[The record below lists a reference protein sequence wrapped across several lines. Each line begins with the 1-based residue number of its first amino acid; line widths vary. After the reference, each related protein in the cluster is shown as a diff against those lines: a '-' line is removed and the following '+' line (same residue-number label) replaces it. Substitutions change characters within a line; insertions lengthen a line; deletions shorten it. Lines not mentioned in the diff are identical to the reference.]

1 MKSKSLSKTKFNIAW
16 VSVVTIFIG
25 AIVYVPVLN
34 FSEKDR
40 EVVYYKV
47 PVYVNLT
54 PVNQAPETEVPQP
67 EKPEKEEPVKK
78 ANILITKNLKL
89 GDDNAE
95 VKLLQEFL
103 NSRGFLVA
111 ESGPGSIGQETTR
124 FGRGTQDALIKF
136 QEFNSE
142 LILKPFGLTQ
152 GTGIVGEMTRKLI
165 NS

>member
-25 AIVYVPVLN
+25 AIVYVPILN
-34 FSEKDR
+34 FSEK
-40 EVVYYKV
+40 EKEIVYYKV

-54 PVNQAPETEVPQP
+54 PVNETSASEVL
-67 EKPEKEEPVKK
+67 EVKEEPVKR
-78 ANILITKNLKL
+78 ANILITKNLKI
-89 GDDNAE
+89 GDDDAE

-124 FGRGTQDALIKF
+124 FGRGTQEALIKF

-152 GTGIVGEMTRKLI
+152 GTGVVGEMTRKLI

>member
-25 AIVYVPVLN
+25 AIVYVPILN
-34 FSEKDR
+34 FSEK
-40 EVVYYKV
+40 EKEIVYYKV

-54 PVNQAPETEVPQP
+54 PVNQTPATEVP
-67 EKPEKEEPVKK
+67 EVKEKEPIKK
-78 ANILITKNLKL
+78 ANVLITKNLKI

-124 FGRGTQDALIKF
+124 FGRGTQEALIKF

-152 GTGIVGEMTRKLI
+152 GTGVVGEMTRKLI

>member
-34 FSEKDR
+34 FSEK
-40 EVVYYKV
+40 EKEIVYYKV

-54 PVNQAPETEVPQP
+54 PVNQTPETEVP
-67 EKPEKEEPVKK
+67 EVKEEPIKK
-78 ANILITKNLKL
+78 ANVLITKNLKI

-124 FGRGTQDALIKF
+124 FGRGTQEALIKF

-152 GTGIVGEMTRKLI
+152 GTGVVGEMTRKLI

>member
-16 VSVVTIFIG
+16 ISVVTIFIG

-54 PVNQAPETEVPQP
+54 PVNQTPETEVP
-67 EKPEKEEPVKK
+67 EVKEEPIKK
-78 ANILITKNLKL
+78 ANVLITKNLKI

-124 FGRGTQDALIKF
+124 FGRGTQEALIKF

-152 GTGIVGEMTRKLI
+152 GTGVVGEMTRKLI

>member
-25 AIVYVPVLN
+25 AIVYVPILN
-34 FSEKDR
+34 FSEK
-40 EVVYYKV
+40 EKEIVYYKV

-54 PVNQAPETEVPQP
+54 PVNQTPETEVP
-67 EKPEKEEPVKK
+67 EVKEKEPIKK
-78 ANILITKNLKL
+78 ANVLITKNLKI

-124 FGRGTQDALIKF
+124 FGRGTQEALIKF

-152 GTGIVGEMTRKLI
+152 GTGVVGEMTRKLI

>member
-34 FSEKDR
+34 FSEK
-40 EVVYYKV
+40 EKEIVYYKV

-54 PVNQAPETEVPQP
+54 PVNQTPETEVP
-67 EKPEKEEPVKK
+67 EVKEEPIKK
-78 ANILITKNLKL
+78 ANVLITKNLKL

-124 FGRGTQDALIKF
+124 FGRGTQEALIKF

-152 GTGIVGEMTRKLI
+152 GTGVVGEMTRKLI